1 MPVMPVS
8 PEVQKNLQLMIGLD
22 EYQKHVSSV
31 SWEPSTSQVEWRGG
45 TPDAVFTDSAA
56 PTWTANFVL
65 IQDWENPDSLFNFLL
80 AHAGETA
87 EVSYKPVAAGE
98 FSIAATVTLA
108 APAIG
113 GAVGQYVEATIVM
126 GSTAPVPTF
135 PAPTVPGDAPEA
147 ATADDYD
154 LTA

>member
-1 MPVMPVS
+1 MPVS
-8 PEVQKNLQLMIGLD
+8 PEVQKNLQLMIGSD

-31 SWEPSTSQVEWRGG
+31 AWEPSTSQVEWRGG

-80 AHAGETA
+80 AHAGESA
-87 EVSYKPVAAGE
+87 EISYKPVAAGE
-98 FSIAATVTLA
+98 FSIDATVTLV

-113 GAVGQYVEATIVM
+113 GAVGQYVEATVVM

-135 PAPTVPGDAPEA
+135 PAPTVPGVLAE
-147 ATADDYD
+147 DDTQAEFD